1 MATPRPFGSDSVTFI
16 FAPAVTWRGSEKSR
30 FYNTLHLHTRLSL
43 ATEELYRWYIANV
56 GFGDISCPFGTV
68 ISPVSTVG

>member
-30 FYNTLHLHTRLSL
+30 FYNTLHLHTRL
-43 ATEELYRWYIANV
+43 ATEKWYDWYIANV
-56 GFGDISCPFGTV
+56 RFGDISCPFGTV
-68 ISPVSTVG
+68 ISRVSTVG